1 MLTEMESAPLAL
13 ILLRNTFK
21 EYTKYRDVVN
31 ENLNQNL
38 KSVFCNPPPPKK
50 TTAKGEK
57 GVSRSWDQNNGI
69 LVIIH
74 EF

>member
-38 KSVFCNPPPPKK
+38 KSVFCNPPHQKK
-50 TTAKGEK
+50 LLQKVKKG
-57 GVSRSWDQNNGI
+57 
-69 LVIIH
+69 LVGAGTKIM
-74 EF
+74 EYL